1 MDDIGG
7 LPLVVYED
15 ECLVA
20 VRKPARMH
28 SAPGLGAG
36 DLCAWVF
43 RRYPE
48 VETAGA
54 GPRRPRR
61 SPAEG
66 GLLHRLD
73 YETSGIVL
81 FARNSAAFDSLLR
94 QQERGAFYKE
104 YLALSSASREDM
116 PVGSAPRKAFPTGLD
131 ARAWADARD
140 RLDGGALAA
149 MLGGTRAGPV
159 SRVASRFRAYGLRG
173 SRVACSDPGGGDG
186 PIYTSDL
193 LTCSAVGGEAESPSG
208 PSPSSP
214 LVEIRVGLSRGF
226 RHQARA
232 HLSWIGLPISGDSL
246 YGGAPDERLRL
257 YAVGLS
263 FEHPATG
270 KRLSLTVKP

>member
-1 MDDIGG
+1 MDDIDR

-43 RRYPE
+43 QRYPE
-48 VETAGA
+48 VETAGTES
-54 GPRRPRR
+54 RRPRR

-81 FARNSAAFDSLLR
+81 FARDSAAFDSLLR
-94 QQERGAFYKE
+94 QQERGTFYKE
-104 YLALSSASREDM
+104 YLALSTASREGM
-116 PVGSAPRKAFPTGLD
+116 PAGSAPRKAFPTGLD
-131 ARAWADARD
+131 AGAWADARD
-140 RLDGGALAA
+140 RLDGSALAA
-149 MLGGTRAGPV
+149 MLDGKRAEPAC
-159 SRVASRFRAYGLRG
+159 RVASRFRAYGRRG
-173 SRVACSDPGGGDG
+173 SRVACSDPGGGNG
-186 PIYTSDL
+186 PIYTSDIL
-193 LTCSAVGGEAESPSG
+193 ACSEARSEGESLSG
-208 PSPSSP
+208 PSRSSP
-214 LVEIRVGLSRGF
+214 TLEIRVGLSRGF
-226 RHQARA
+226 RHQVRA

-246 YGGAPDERLRL
+246 YGGASDERLRL
-257 YAVGLS
+257 YAVELS

-270 KRLSLTVKP
+270 KRLSLTVRQ